1 MILRNDREIVST
13 SEESDCDNMPPLD
26 DASDIKYVVGDKVL
40 GIRRSLSVHTNEDD
54 VEQQR
59 KNIFHT
65 RCNIPHRKK
74 SV

>member
-1 MILRNDREIVST
+1 
-13 SEESDCDNMPPLD
+13 MPPLE

-59 KNIFHT
+59 KNIFDT

>member
-1 MILRNDREIVST
+1 
-13 SEESDCDNMPPLD
+13 MPPLE

-40 GIRRSLSVHTNEDD
+40 GIRRSLNVQTNEDD

-59 KNIFHT
+59 ENIFHT